1 MGRRL
6 RSSISYANVMATIA
20 VFIALGGSSYAV
32 TQVNGKQIKNRS
44 ITGTK
49 LKRNTLTGTQVRESK
64 LATVPNAGMLD
75 NLDSPAF
82 QRAGAAAGGALSGNY
97 PNPSLSPG
105 ESFRAVGAP
114 GQPGFQN
121 SWTNYGGGYAT
132 AAFYKDALGIVH
144 LKGMITSG
152 TIGSVAFT
160 LPAGYTP
167 AEHSYFSVAS
177 RVVGSPQTAAATV
190 LSNGSVQIFN
200 TNAGADPVSLNGIS
214 FRAS

>member
-1 MGRRL
+1 
-6 RSSISYANVMATIA
+6 MATIA
-20 VFIALGGSSYAV
+20 IFIALGGSSYAV

-44 ITGTK
+44 VTGAK

-64 LATVPNAGMLD
+64 LTTVPNARNAGNAGKLD

-105 ESFRAVGAP
+105 ESFRAVGAA

-121 SWTNYGGGYAT
+121 SWSNYGGGYAT

-160 LPAGYTP
+160 LPPGYTP

>member
-1 MGRRL
+1 
-6 RSSISYANVMATIA
+6 MATIA

-32 TQVNGKQIKNRS
+32 TRVNGKQIKNRS
-44 ITGTK
+44 ITGAK
-49 LKRNTLTGTQVRESK
+49 LKRNTLTGMQIREAK
-64 LATVPNAGMLD
+64 LATVPNAGNAGNAGLLD

-105 ESFRAVGAP
+105 EDYRAVGAA

-121 SWTNYGGGYAT
+121 SWRNYGGGYTT
-132 AAFYKDALGIVH
+132 AAFYKDQLGIVH

-152 TIGSVAFT
+152 PQGSVAFT
-160 LPAGYTP
+160 LPSGYIP

-177 RVVGSPQTAAATV
+177 RVVASPQTAAVTV
-190 LSNGSVQIFN
+190 VSNGNVLIFN
-200 TNAGADPVSLNGIS
+200 TNAGADPVSLDGIT
-214 FRAS
+214 FRAP